1 MNFIFVALGGVIG
14 AVGYCSLYVLLSVV
28 GCVIG
33 VWSGKKIAT
42 KILL

>member
-1 MNFIFVALGGVIG
+1 MEIAMNFIFVALGGD
-14 AVGYCSLYVLLSVV
+14 
-28 GCVIG
+28 VIG